1 MSHCSTLPGA
11 LGSVDHTNI
20 YEEWLASKEV
30 WKHSR
35 WACELQRSQSITRI
49 GARRWMTEE
58 QILERYKDAKV
69 VDEIVANKMSEKE
82 CNMPHPDAPNCKV
95 GFSVM
100 SFACTSGR

>member
-1 MSHCSTLPGA
+1 
-11 LGSVDHTNI
+11 
-20 YEEWLASKEV
+20 
-30 WKHSR
+30 
-35 WACELQRSQSITRI
+35 
-49 GARRWMTEE
+49 MTEE